1 MYNTLL
7 MNNRTLYKT
16 IGKLNNNIPH
26 NNMITGRNGMIND
39 EFNDEGRL
47 DAMMFQ
53 NSVLSNCQCMPYSF
67 CQWSNDNV

>member
-1 MYNTLL
+1 

-47 DAMMFQ
+47 DAMM
-53 NSVLSNCQCMPYSF
+53 SNWYAVFLVQFPI
-67 CQWSNDNV
+67 DNV

>member
-39 EFNDEGRL
+39 DFNDEGRL
-47 DAMMFQ
+47 DAMI
-53 NSVLSNCQCMPYSF
+53 SVCRLPFVSGQTTKCLIYHF
-67 CQWSNDNV
+67 YG